1 MNLGSNYTLP
11 MTNSSATN
19 LPLLNLKTAPQEALL
34 LQQTPT
40 TGIVHIGLGN
50 FHRAHLAV
58 YTALAVQANGGDWG
72 IFAYSMRSTATPDSM
87 TAQDNLYSVVTIS
100 PDSDQIIIP
109 AIHTKVLGGP
119 ERVGEV
125 LREIAQSATK
135 IITLT
140 VTEAGYSISQ
150 ETNGL
155 DLGSP
160 DIQWD
165 LTHPATPKTAIGIIV
180 RGLQLRAQSHKS
192 PITVLSCDNLSSNG
206 NRTAQLVGQFVAALP
221 EFESQELDAYISTL
235 VTFPNSMVDRI
246 VPGTQPRH
254 IEMVANRLGVHDQS
268 PVPAEAFTMWVLE
281 DNFAAGRPDWEIN
294 GAIFTKDVEGYE
306 VMKLRLLNGAHSLL
320 SYLGALAG
328 EETIPGAR
336 FLPFVEQ
343 ALQTI
348 LHKEFLPTFTLPI
361 EVEADKY
368 IAQLFS
374 RWSNT
379 VLGDLTSRVGSD
391 GSTKLPQRIT
401 QPVLFHALNQEIP
414 QYIALTIAAWLACIA
429 PLAGFEPGKYADAMK
444 DPAKEKLVGFAA
456 SSTSPSDFVRWVFT
470 GAGIFALELAT
481 LSEFH
486 NQISIY
492 LDLIMREG
500 IEAAS
505 KYAHSLS

>member
-34 LQQTPT
+34 LQQTPA

>member
-348 LHKEFLPTFTLPI
+348 LYKEFLPTFTLPI
-361 EVEADKY
+361 GVEADKY

>member
-221 EFESQELDAYISTL
+221 EFESQELDAYISTS

-348 LHKEFLPTFTLPI
+348 LYKEFLPTFTLPI
-361 EVEADKY
+361 GVEADKY

-444 DPAKEKLVGFAA
+444 DPAKENLVGYAA

-470 GAGIFALELAT
+470 GAGIFAPELAT